1 VCVVAVQ
8 IVFAVT
14 VVSVYVLLFLRV
26 IRKLDAMMKR
36 TRAMVLLLPDEIITG
51 IQAIRTLLNTYSRS
65 LL

>member
-1 VCVVAVQ
+1 MPLQ

-14 VVSVYVLLFLRV
+14 VVSFYVLLFLRV

-36 TRAMVLLLPDEIITG
+36 TRAMLLLLPDEIITG
-51 IQAIRTLLNTYSRS
+51 IQAIRSLLNTYSRS